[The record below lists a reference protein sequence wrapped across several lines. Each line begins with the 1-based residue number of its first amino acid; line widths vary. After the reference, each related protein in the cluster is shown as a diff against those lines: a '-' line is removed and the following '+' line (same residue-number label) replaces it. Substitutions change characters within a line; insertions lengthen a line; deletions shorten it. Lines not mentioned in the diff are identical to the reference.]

1 MALTDLSF
9 IFLILPVLTVLGF
22 FIRGRGRDVMLCL
35 FSLLFIYMCD
45 SRAFYL
51 LLLPVLDMAVIHFL
65 RRSDMEEEKIK
76 TLLTFL
82 IAKSLAFFIVREIF
96 FVPATPVG
104 ASILFFDIMAV
115 NYFRTSGRSMSELDF
130 ASYVLFF
137 PKLFAGPAVSPK
149 AYLRNRERG
158 FSLEMCA
165 EGITLFIWG
174 CGKEVILVKQ
184 LDGMISNLFYHYETS
199 PSVVF
204 SWALTLLCTLKVYL
218 YLSSFG
224 DMGRGIGK
232 MFMMDMP
239 KGAFYPFFSSS
250 VREFI
255 KRMGLSLAET
265 MGSAVSYW
273 ACDLKKKTR
282 NYISSFMC
290 VIYINALL
298 RPVGAS
304 WGFSIYMGL
313 CLLLD
318 NFVISKLREKSQAA
332 STVLVLLSV
341 LPSFTFILP
350 MTGMETAGFILNMTM
365 LNGAPFML
373 PSTMYFSAANI
384 TAVVVSFVI
393 STGFIYAGGSFIKKM
408 SPKAFKISAVAVLSG
423 IMVLIASFALLE
435 GGI

>member
-22 FIRGRGRDVMLCL
+22 FIKGRGRDVMLCL

-45 SRAFYL
+45 TDAFLL
-51 LLLPVLDMAVIHFL
+51 LLLPLMDMAVIHFL
-65 RRSDMEEEKIK
+65 RKSDMEEERLKN
-76 TLLTFL
+76 LLTFL

-104 ASILFFDIMAV
+104 ASLLFFDIMAV
-115 NYFRTSGRSMSELDF
+115 NYYRTSGRSMSDLDF

-137 PKLFAGPAVSPK
+137 PKLFAGPAVSPR
-149 AYLRNRERG
+149 AYLRNREKG
-158 FSLEMCA
+158 FSLELCT
-165 EGITLFIWG
+165 EGITLFLWG

-184 LDGMISNLFYHYETS
+184 LDGIISNLFYHYETS

-204 SWALTLLCTLKVYL
+204 SWALTFLCTLKVYL

-232 MFMMDMP
+232 IFMIDMP

-255 KRMGLSLAET
+255 KRLGLSLSDT
-265 MGSAVSYW
+265 MGSAVSFW
-273 ACDLKKKTR
+273 AIELKKKIR

-290 VIYINALL
+290 VLYINALL
-298 RPVGAS
+298 RPIGAS
-304 WGFSIYMGL
+304 WGFSLYMGL
-313 CLLLD
+313 CLILD
-318 NFVISKLREKSQAA
+318 YSFIYKVRERSHTLSAF
-332 STVLVLLSV
+332 LVLLFV
-341 LPSFTFILP
+341 LPAFTFILP
-350 MTGMETAGFILNMTM
+350 MNGTETAFFILNMTM
-365 LNGAPFML
+365 LNGAPFIL

-384 TAVVVSFVI
+384 NAVIVSFVI
-393 STGFIYAGGSFIKKM
+393 STGLIYAGGSFLKKM
-408 SPKAFKISAVAVLSG
+408 SPKVFKISALVVLSG